1 MIVLD
6 TNVISEMLKPAPNAF
21 VEAWL
26 AAQPPPSV
34 FITAITQAE
43 IIYGLRLLPA
53 GKRRAALEAAILPI
67 FTEDFEGR
75 VLPFDPQAADAYAT
89 IAVARRQ
96 AGRPISQFDA
106 QIAAIAL
113 SRGAA
118 IATRNGPDF
127 EGIGLTILDPWR
139 FEA

>member
-6 TNVISEMLKPAPNAF
+6 TNVMSEMLNPAPDAS

-26 AAQPPPSV
+26 AAQPPASI
-34 FITAITQAE
+34 FTTAITQAE
-43 IIYGLRLLPA
+43 IFFGLRLLPD
-53 GKRRAALEAAILPI
+53 GKRRTELEAAIRPI
-67 FTEDFEGR
+67 FTEDFEDR
-75 VLPFDPQAADAYAT
+75 VLSFDPQAAEIYAR
-89 IAVARRQ
+89 IAVVRRQ

-118 IATRNGPDF
+118 LATRNVADF
-127 EGIGLTILDPWR
+127 AGIGLTIRNPWQ
-139 FEA
+139 FTG

>member
-6 TNVISEMLKPAPNAF
+6 TNVISEMLTAAPNAS

-26 AAQPPPSV
+26 AAQPPPSI
-34 FITAITQAE
+34 FTTAITQAE
-43 IIYGLRLLPA
+43 ILYGLRLLPD
-53 GKRRAALEAAILPI
+53 GKRRAELEAAIRPI
-67 FTEDFEGR
+67 FAEDFEDR
-75 VLPFDPQAADAYAT
+75 VLSFDPQAADIYAG
-89 IAVARRQ
+89 IAAARRQ

-118 IATRNGPDF
+118 LFTRNVADF
-127 EGIGLTILDPWR
+127 AGIGLTVLNPWH
-139 FEA
+139 FAA

>member
-6 TNVISEMLKPAPNAF
+6 TNVISEMLTPAPDAS

-26 AAQPPPSV
+26 TTQPPASI
-34 FITAITQAE
+34 FTTAITQAE
-43 IIYGLRLLPA
+43 ILDGLRLLPD
-53 GKRRAALEAAILPI
+53 GKRRSELEAAIRPI
-67 FTEDFEGR
+67 FAEDFEDR
-75 VLPFDPQAADAYAT
+75 VLSFDQQAAEIYAR
-89 IAVARRQ
+89 IAVIRRQ

-118 IATRNGPDF
+118 LATRNVADF
-127 EGIGLTILDPWR
+127 AGIGLTILNPWQ
-139 FEA
+139 FTG